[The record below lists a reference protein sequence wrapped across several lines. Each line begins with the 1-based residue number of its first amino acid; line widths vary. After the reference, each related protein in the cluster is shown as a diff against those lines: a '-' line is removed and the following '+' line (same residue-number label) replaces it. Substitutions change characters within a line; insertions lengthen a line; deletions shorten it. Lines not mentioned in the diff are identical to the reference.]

1 MDTDDIE
8 LDFSEEQLLTDIG
21 DLAEM
26 CKSKC
31 GTKYL
36 STLIYM
42 SLRSFNIKW
51 EAVDAFFKD
60 TGLMTA
66 QTSHQ
71 WATIFIT
78 GDYEEACEA
87 FVVHACSQKSA
98 DFKAMDLAQFIDEKY
113 YEVTGIIKQSGDDL
127 IRSESSCRLD
137 LRRWGAKFEANS
149 QRPYFEGHERDDVV
163 KHRTEFIN
171 YFLAHKD
178 SYYTI
183 TDGETPMWKIPTQ
196 IPHRILIFHDESTFR
211 SGEVSPKRWLF
222 KENIPFFSKGRGRSH
237 MVSDFLVQHPSG
249 LFFQLPEN
257 ECKQAVMKYK
267 SLNVNSDV
275 NYLDRTATASIN
287 IGTDAYF
294 DNDTILGQFERLFQ
308 MLEFKQEYKDN
319 QIEIIADNARTHTTK
334 SYSLQDFGKTIGTRC
349 PVEQIEYVDENNR
362 KKVIDCYFKEGE
374 YKGKSKG
381 LVQLCK
387 DLDAQLPAKIKLDEI
402 IKILSTHPAFQNV
415 TKLEMLGTKYKVTI
429 IYCPKY
435 HCELNAIE
443 GLWCNQ
449 KAFVGHAQI
458 KVLKKW

>member
-1 MDTDDIE
+1 MRFFKIVSFAVGLSYSGMPKPSKRKSQSNAASAVSQSKTKIPVVSGPSNVNISDANDQFNTNTSDSRDSSDSEYRMDTDDIE
-8 LDFSEEQLLTDIG
+8 LDFSKEQLLTDIG

-36 STLIYM
+36 STLLYM

-51 EAVDAFFKD
+51 EAVDEFLKD

-66 QTSHQ
+66 QTSHK
-71 WATIFIT
+71 WATIFIK
-78 GDYEEACEA
+78 GDYEEFSNDLRGGKQTDSFYDTFPDIEGDAKA

-196 IPHRILIFHDESTFR
+196 TPHRILICKHSNQN
-211 SGEVSPKRWLF
+211 LL
-222 KENIPFFSKGRGRSH
+222 NIIFIIFFF
-237 MVSDFLVQHPSG
+237 VFI
-249 LFFQLPEN
+249 F
-257 ECKQAVMKYK
+257 
-267 SLNVNSDV
+267 
-275 NYLDRTATASIN
+275 AS
-287 IGTDAYF
+287 
-294 DNDTILGQFERLFQ
+294 
-308 MLEFKQEYKDN
+308 
-319 QIEIIADNARTHTTK
+319 
-334 SYSLQDFGKTIGTRC
+334 S
-349 PVEQIEYVDENNR
+349 
-362 KKVIDCYFKEGE
+362 
-374 YKGKSKG
+374 
-381 LVQLCK
+381 
-387 DLDAQLPAKIKLDEI
+387 
-402 IKILSTHPAFQNV
+402 
-415 TKLEMLGTKYKVTI
+415 
-429 IYCPKY
+429 
-435 HCELNAIE
+435 
-443 GLWCNQ
+443 
-449 KAFVGHAQI
+449 
-458 KVLKKW
+458 